1 MNNLDKQYTP
11 FLQEILDNYEDEFF
25 LIADGFDDAII
36 GVEESSMRL
45 IYSVKRCIEILM
57 SEDMTYEDAIEHFNY
72 NVSGGYV
79 GEKTPIWCQDN
90 FFV

>member
-11 FLQEILDNYEDEFF
+11 FLQEILDNYEDESF

-45 IYSVKRCIEILM
+45 IYSVKRSIEILM
-57 SEDMTYEDAIEHFNY
+57 LEDMTYEEAIEHFNY

-79 GEKTPIWCQDN
+79 GGKTPIWCQDN

>member
-1 MNNLDKQYTP
+1 MNSLDKQYTP
-11 FLQEILDNYEDEFF
+11 FLQEIFDNYEDESF

>member
-1 MNNLDKQYTP
+1 
-11 FLQEILDNYEDEFF
+11 

-36 GVEESSMRL
+36 DVEESSMRL

>member
-11 FLQEILDNYEDEFF
+11 FLQEILDNYEDESF

>member
-11 FLQEILDNYEDEFF
+11 FLQEILDNYEDESF

-36 GVEESSMRL
+36 DVEESSMRL